1 MLVSVSS
8 LYKYHLMGLCF
19 LQHVLICNGTR
30 KVLCHGTTA
39 GIHEEMLKDTVRTRS
54 YQAAIMQ
61 NEFLFRGKTVLD
73 VGCGTGILSLFAAK
87 VRPGLPPCPRL
98 T

>member
-1 MLVSVSS
+1 MEL
-8 LYKYHLMGLCF
+8 GPP
-19 LQHVLICNGTR
+19 
-30 KVLCHGTTA
+30 A

-87 VRPGLPPCPRL
+87 VCPRL
-98 T
+98 PVSARLQ

>member
-1 MLVSVSS
+1 
-8 LYKYHLMGLCF
+8 MG
-19 LQHVLICNGTR
+19 VGPP
-30 KVLCHGTTA
+30 A

-87 VRPGLPPCPRL
+87 VRPRLPLESTPPVMRAKLCDVRL
-98 T
+98 AQDSRSAVFLGPAS